1 MDPRGQIAPRLRLC
15 RRRSTDLDSGQS
27 KYKNYLLEWPKIA
40 KFSDFQKLSWTL
52 KIFKRVLENLFG
64 VTKSIAAGCQEA
76 RCGRRRV
83 SGALLISM
91 LLTEDVAMRTM
102 NLDPF
107 WRTSIGFDRLFDLMD
122 ESLRFEPEDHYPPCN
137 IVRTGENTYRISL
150 AVAGFKPEQVSV
162 TVNQNVL
169 IVSASAEEN
178 KQDNG
183 EYLYR
188 GIAGRSFERRFNLA
202 DYVTVK
208 GASLDDGL
216 LQIELERE
224 LPEAMK
230 PRRIEIQSGKP
241 GGKGDNVRTIEHSKV
256 A

>member
-1 MDPRGQIAPRLRLC
+1 
-15 RRRSTDLDSGQS
+15 
-27 KYKNYLLEWPKIA
+27 
-40 KFSDFQKLSWTL
+40 
-52 KIFKRVLENLFG
+52 
-64 VTKSIAAGCQEA
+64 
-76 RCGRRRV
+76 
-83 SGALLISM
+83 
-91 LLTEDVAMRTM
+91 M
-102 NLDPF
+102 NVDPF

-150 AVAGFKPEQVSV
+150 AVAGFKSEQVNV
-162 TVNQNVL
+162 TVNQNQL
-169 IVSASAEEN
+169 IVSATADD
-178 KQDNG
+178 KQDKG

-202 DYVTVK
+202 DYVVVK
-208 GASLDDGL
+208 SASLEEGL

-230 PRRIEIQSGKP
+230 PRRITIETGKAV
-241 GGKGDNVRTIEHSKV
+241 GKGDNVRTIEHSKV

>member
-1 MDPRGQIAPRLRLC
+1 
-15 RRRSTDLDSGQS
+15 
-27 KYKNYLLEWPKIA
+27 
-40 KFSDFQKLSWTL
+40 
-52 KIFKRVLENLFG
+52 
-64 VTKSIAAGCQEA
+64 
-76 RCGRRRV
+76 
-83 SGALLISM
+83 
-91 LLTEDVAMRTM
+91 MRTM

-137 IVRTGENTYRISL
+137 IVRTGENNYRISL
-150 AVAGFKPEQVSV
+150 AVAGFKPGQVNV
-162 TVNQNVL
+162 TTNQNQL
-169 IVSASAEEN
+169 IVSAAANE
-178 KQDNG
+178 KQDDDKG

-230 PRRIEIQSGKP
+230 PRRIEIQTNKAV
-241 GGKGDNVRTIEHSKV
+241 GKGDKGDKVRTIEHSRV

>member
-1 MDPRGQIAPRLRLC
+1 
-15 RRRSTDLDSGQS
+15 
-27 KYKNYLLEWPKIA
+27 
-40 KFSDFQKLSWTL
+40 
-52 KIFKRVLENLFG
+52 
-64 VTKSIAAGCQEA
+64 
-76 RCGRRRV
+76 
-83 SGALLISM
+83 
-91 LLTEDVAMRTM
+91 MRTL

-162 TVNQNVL
+162 TVNQNML
-169 IVSASAEEN
+169 IVSASAEE
-178 KQDNG
+178 KQDKDKG

-202 DYVTVK
+202 DYVMVK

-224 LPEAMK
+224 LPDAMK
-230 PRRIEIQSGKP
+230 PRQIEIQSGKG
-241 GGKGDNVRTIEHSKV
+241 GGKGDKVRTIEHSKV

>member
-1 MDPRGQIAPRLRLC
+1 M
-15 RRRSTDLDSGQS
+15 
-27 KYKNYLLEWPKIA
+27 K
-40 KFSDFQKLSWTL
+40 
-52 KIFKRVLENLFG
+52 
-64 VTKSIAAGCQEA
+64 
-76 RCGRRRV
+76 
-83 SGALLISM
+83 
-91 LLTEDVAMRTM
+91 TM

-122 ESLRFEPEDHYPPCN
+122 ESLRFEPDDHYPPCN

-150 AVAGFKPEQVSV
+150 AVAGFKAEQVNV
-162 TVNQNVL
+162 TVNQNML
-169 IVSASAEEN
+169 IVSAAAED
-178 KQDNG
+178 KQQQDKG

-224 LPEAMK
+224 LPDAMK
-230 PRRIEIQSGKP
+230 PRRIEIQTGKAIS
-241 GGKGDNVRTIEHSKV
+241 KGDKVRTIEHSKV

>member
-1 MDPRGQIAPRLRLC
+1 MR
-15 RRRSTDLDSGQS
+15 
-27 KYKNYLLEWPKIA
+27 
-40 KFSDFQKLSWTL
+40 
-52 KIFKRVLENLFG
+52 NL
-64 VTKSIAAGCQEA
+64 
-76 RCGRRRV
+76 
-83 SGALLISM
+83 
-91 LLTEDVAMRTM
+91 

-150 AVAGFKPEQVSV
+150 AVAGFKPDQINVSV
-162 TVNQNVL
+162 ESNTLTVSG
-169 IVSASAEEN
+169 SANEKPN
-178 KQDNG
+178 TG
-183 EYLYR
+183 EYLYH

-202 DYVTVK
+202 DFVEVK
-208 GASLDDGL
+208 GASLEDGL

-230 PRRIEIQSGKP
+230 PRRIDIKVGKAV
-241 GGKGDNVRTIEHSKV
+241 GQGDNVRTIEHSKV

>member
-1 MDPRGQIAPRLRLC
+1 
-15 RRRSTDLDSGQS
+15 
-27 KYKNYLLEWPKIA
+27 
-40 KFSDFQKLSWTL
+40 
-52 KIFKRVLENLFG
+52 
-64 VTKSIAAGCQEA
+64 
-76 RCGRRRV
+76 
-83 SGALLISM
+83 
-91 LLTEDVAMRTM
+91 MRTM

-150 AVAGFKPEQVSV
+150 AVAGFKPEQVNV

-169 IVSASAEEN
+169 IVSATAAEED
-178 KQDNG
+178 KQDKG

-208 GASLDDGL
+208 DASLTDGL

-230 PRRIEIQSGKP
+230 PRQIEIQTGKAA
-241 GGKGDNVRTIEHSKV
+241 GKGDNVRTIEHSKI

>member
-1 MDPRGQIAPRLRLC
+1 
-15 RRRSTDLDSGQS
+15 
-27 KYKNYLLEWPKIA
+27 
-40 KFSDFQKLSWTL
+40 
-52 KIFKRVLENLFG
+52 
-64 VTKSIAAGCQEA
+64 
-76 RCGRRRV
+76 
-83 SGALLISM
+83 
-91 LLTEDVAMRTM
+91 MRTM

-150 AVAGFKPEQVSV
+150 AVAGFKPEQVNV
-162 TVNQNVL
+162 TTNQNQL
-169 IVSASAEEN
+169 IVSAAANEKQEED
-178 KQDNG
+178 KA

-230 PRRIEIQSGKP
+230 PRRIDIQTGKSV
-241 GGKGDNVRTIEHSKV
+241 GKGDKVRTIEHSKV

>member
-1 MDPRGQIAPRLRLC
+1 
-15 RRRSTDLDSGQS
+15 
-27 KYKNYLLEWPKIA
+27 
-40 KFSDFQKLSWTL
+40 
-52 KIFKRVLENLFG
+52 
-64 VTKSIAAGCQEA
+64 
-76 RCGRRRV
+76 
-83 SGALLISM
+83 
-91 LLTEDVAMRTM
+91 MRTM

-150 AVAGFKPEQVSV
+150 AVAGFKPEQVNV
-162 TVNQNVL
+162 TVNQNML
-169 IVSASAEEN
+169 IVSAAAED
-178 KQDNG
+178 KQQQDKG

-224 LPEAMK
+224 LPDAMK
-230 PRRIEIQSGKP
+230 PRRIEIQTGKADWQGRQSP
-241 GGKGDNVRTIEHSKV
+241 NHRAFQGRITTIQGHERVEVVRLTDRLTQSMEE
-256 A
+256 

>member
-1 MDPRGQIAPRLRLC
+1 VRAP
-15 RRRSTDLDSGQS
+15 
-27 KYKNYLLEWPKIA
+27 A
-40 KFSDFQKLSWTL
+40 
-52 KIFKRVLENLFG
+52 
-64 VTKSIAAGCQEA
+64 
-76 RCGRRRV
+76 V
-83 SGALLISM
+83 SGALLIPM
-91 LLTEDVAMRTM
+91 LLKEDVAMRTL
-102 NLDPF
+102 NVDPF

-150 AVAGFKPEQVSV
+150 AVAGFKPEQVNV
-162 TVNQNVL
+162 TVNQNML
-169 IVSASAEEN
+169 IVSASADE
-178 KQDNG
+178 KQEKDKG

-202 DYVTVK
+202 DYVLVK

-224 LPEAMK
+224 LPDAMK
-230 PRRIEIQSGKP
+230 PRRIEIQTGKAI
-241 GGKGDNVRTIEHSKV
+241 GEDDKVRAIEHSKV